1 MTSRSQSSAGL
12 HSVPGNGG
20 ASPVN
25 FNAIVSSF
33 AASQLIAATTK
44 AEKCPG
50 YCCTET
56 LGPDSGIIDGTEYC
70 ADCVANEAW
79 EAGREERKI
88 NAELFARFGGD
99 A

>member
-33 AASQLIAATTK
+33 AAAQLLAAPK

-50 YCCTET
+50 YCCTNT

-70 ADCVANEAW
+70 ADCVAAEAW
-79 EAGREERKI
+79 EAVREERLE
-88 NAELFARFGGD
+88 NAELFARGMGD
-99 A
+99 L

>member
-1 MTSRSQSSAGL
+1 MDFNSI
-12 HSVPGNGG
+12 
-20 ASPVN
+20 VN
-25 FNAIVSSF
+25 DF
-33 AASQLIAATTK
+33 AAAQLIAAPK

-50 YCCTET
+50 YCCTNT

-70 ADCVANEAW
+70 AGCVAAEAW
-79 EAGREERKI
+79 ETGREERKR

>member
-33 AASQLIAATTK
+33 AAAQLIAAPK
-44 AEKCPG
+44 AERCPG

-56 LGPDSGIIDGTEYC
+56 LGPDSGIIDGDRYC

-79 EAGREERKI
+79 EADREERKR
-88 NAELFARFGGD
+88 NEELFARFGGD